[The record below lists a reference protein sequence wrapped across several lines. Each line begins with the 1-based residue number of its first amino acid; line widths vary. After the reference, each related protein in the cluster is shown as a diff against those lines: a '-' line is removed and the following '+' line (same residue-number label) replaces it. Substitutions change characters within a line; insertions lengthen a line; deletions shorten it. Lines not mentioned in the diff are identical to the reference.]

1 MHDESNVLFDKK
13 YVLLGTDGI
22 KFVCFCPLQLNIKSI
37 KDGFPMS
44 KPITECVECS
54 HYLVSGTATAFAKEL
69 DINDYFYCTYKID
82 SLKDDK
88 IHANQ
93 AEKFE
98 KDLVDKIMTNEG
110 KIYYFSI
117 YNSFFSSL

>member
-1 MHDESNVLFDKK
+1 
-13 YVLLGTDGI
+13 
-22 KFVCFCPLQLNIKSI
+22 
-37 KDGFPMS
+37 MS

-98 KDLVDKIMTNEG
+98 KDLKDAGIKAEKLSPQILPDYRRKDM
-110 KIYYFSI
+110 
-117 YNSFFSSL
+117 